1 MHTWSRASSDLH
13 PQTRGHGLGATPLR
27 WLLIACASLI
37 GVLGVLVMPA
47 TSLGQA
53 GITWTSQNAAAANRW
68 QSVTYGNGLFVAV
81 ASTGAGNRVM
91 TSPDGITWT
100 IRTSAA
106 DNNWS
111 SVTYGNGLFVAVA
124 WSGPGTNNRV
134 MTSPDGITWTI
145 RTSVPNNFWNSVTYG
160 NRLFVAVAST
170 GPVRNNWVMTSPNG
184 ITWNGRRDPVHN
196 AWVSVTYGN
205 GLFVAVSLNG
215 TLYRVMT
222 SPDGITWTHRTAAVN
237 NDWLS
242 VTYGNG
248 LFVAVSTS
256 GSGNRVM
263 TSPDGITW
271 TSRTS
276 AANNTWTSVTYGNG
290 LFVAVSLDG
299 TNNRVM
305 MSGTFIPPTPATPT
319 ATAGNAAGTS
329 TPTAPVNAFTMKI
342 LKTSGKSITTRL
354 NLPGPGKVVQKAT
367 TPLLTPR
374 RSSQMATTARRMTV
388 CTARKT
394 VAKAGTVSITCRL
407 NAKARAVRMTHSLKV
422 RLVTTFTP
430 TGGTAKSLSTTLV
443 LKKTR

>member
-13 PQTRGHGLGATPLR
+13 PQARGQRLGATPLR

-37 GVLGVLVMPA
+37 GALGVLVMPA

-53 GITWTSQNAAAANRW
+53 GITWTSQNAAAANVW
-68 QSVTYGNGLFVAV
+68 TSVTYGNGLFVAV
-81 ASTGAGNRVM
+81 ASSGTG
-91 TSPDGITWT
+91 
-100 IRTSAA
+100 
-106 DNNWS
+106 
-111 SVTYGNGLFVAVA
+111 
-124 WSGPGTNNRV
+124 NRV

-160 NRLFVAVAST
+160 NGLFVAVAST
-170 GPVRNNWVMTSPNG
+170 GIGNRVMTSPDGITWTSRTSYSADNFWKSVTYGNDLFVAVASTGLVHTNWVMTSPNG
-184 ITWNGRRDPVHN
+184 ITWFGRRDPVHN

-237 NDWLS
+237 NDWIS

-256 GSGNRVM
+256 GFGNRVM
-263 TSPDGITW
+263 TSPDGSTW

-305 MSGTFIPPTPATPT
+305 TSGTFIPPTPATPT
-319 ATAGNAAGTS
+319 ATAGNAGAT

-342 LKTSGKSITTRL
+342 LKTSRKSITTRL

-374 RSSQMATTARRMTV
+374 RSSQMAKKARRMTV
-388 CTARKT
+388 CTADKT
-394 VAKAGTVSITCRL
+394 VAKAGKVTITCRL
-407 NAKARAVRMTHSLKV
+407 TAKARAARKTHSLKV